1 MELNDMIAKLG
12 SRFKKMNI
20 AEGIIFL
27 TVDFPK
33 EWKINEKIINNYNVK
48 VMPTEDGIGYY
59 FAAPLKVGLDNVYKS
74 IEETI
79 TFNEVAGIK
88 KALFIEKVNELQSIF
103 EEEPLDV
110 LQTIEFKYKKKT
122 PKKPRKLEDELKD
135 IIESEDRDNNEIE
148 EVETC
153 VAD

>member
-1 MELNDMIAKLG
+1 MTLNDKIAKLG

-27 TVDFPK
+27 TVNFPRD
-33 EWKINEKIINNYNVK
+33 WKINDKILEKYEVK
-48 VMPTEDGIGYY
+48 VMPTEDYEGYY
-59 FAAPLKVGLDNVYKS
+59 FAATLDIGIDN
-74 IEETI
+74 IFEAINETI

-88 KALFIEKVNELQSIF
+88 KALLIEKVNELQQIF

-122 PKKPRKLEDELKD
+122 PKRSKKLEGEV
-135 IIESEDRDNNEIE
+135 SEE
-148 EVETC
+148 EVAVC
-153 VAD
+153 QVG

>member
-1 MELNDMIAKLG
+1 MTLNDKIAKLG

-27 TVDFPK
+27 TVNFPRD
-33 EWKINEKIINNYNVK
+33 WKINDKILEKYEVK
-48 VMPTEDGIGYY
+48 VMPTEDYEGYY
-59 FAAPLKVGLDNVYKS
+59 FAATLDIGIDN
-74 IEETI
+74 IFEAINETI

-88 KALFIEKVNELQSIF
+88 KALLIEKVNELQQIF

-122 PKKPRKLEDELKD
+122 PKRPKKLEGEV
-135 IIESEDRDNNEIE
+135 SEE
-148 EVETC
+148 EVAVC
-153 VAD
+153 QVG

>member
-1 MELNDMIAKLG
+1 MTLNDKIAKLG

-27 TVDFPK
+27 TVTFPK
-33 EWKINEKIINNYNVK
+33 DWKISDKIIEKYNVK
-48 VMPTEDGIGYY
+48 VMPTEDYDGYY
-59 FAAPLKVGLDNVYKS
+59 FAANLEIGIDN
-74 IEETI
+74 IFDAIDETI

-88 KALFIEKVNELQSIF
+88 KALLIEKVSELQRIF

-122 PKKPRKLEDELKD
+122 PKGSKKNENKNV
-135 IIESEDRDNNEIE
+135 ESEE
-148 EVETC
+148 EALC
-153 VAD
+153 QAG